1 MRRPR
6 RCACT
11 HAHTH
16 TRSHRRSCAHALA
29 AVRNAVHSHTWTQ
42 AAASVAAACAQE
54 HARKAS
60 PRAEQLGV
68 GRRHSSVE
76 GCDEA
81 APALENQAFNSRTL
95 EYVYKPESQAH
106 EPRV

>member
-1 MRRPR
+1 MHTR
-6 RCACT
+6 T
-11 HAHTH
+11 HAQNRTDARAR
-16 TRSHRRSCAHALA
+16 TLA
-29 AVRNAVHSHTWTQ
+29 AVRNAVHSRTWTQ

>member
-1 MRRPR
+1 MR
-6 RCACT
+6 A
-11 HAHTH
+11 
-16 TRSHRRSCAHALA
+16 RSRI
-29 AVRNAVHSHTWTQ
+29 NPVHSRTWTQ

>member
-1 MRRPR
+1 MAP
-6 RCACT
+6 
-11 HAHTH
+11 
-16 TRSHRRSCAHALA
+16 
-29 AVRNAVHSHTWTQ
+29 
-42 AAASVAAACAQE
+42 
-54 HARKAS
+54 

-68 GRRHSSVE
+68 GTRHSSIE